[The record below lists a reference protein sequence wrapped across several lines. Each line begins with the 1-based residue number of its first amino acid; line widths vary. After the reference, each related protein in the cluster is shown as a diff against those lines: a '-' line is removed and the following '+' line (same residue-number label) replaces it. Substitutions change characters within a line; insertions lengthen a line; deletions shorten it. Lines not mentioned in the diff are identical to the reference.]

1 MNKLPWQLRCPR
13 TEQKSQQSLI
23 FSSWA
28 LRPYFAVSC
37 RNFAKKKKRL
47 LAVYWK
53 NKTGLCWLCWA
64 FCQCF
69 SFVLLFTSTY
79 DTIYHTNIWFC
90 FEPLKIIKCKNST
103 FQILVGK
110 AFYDK
115 VLRKYLLSLYRAIV
129 LPGSLLLS
137 LLPFNLIYQRN
148 VVFVQQINL
157 RLRSISLLS
166 YFHELYQRVLKRF
179 GNHSGTL
186 ELNSFPKIV
195 CK

>member
-1 MNKLPWQLRCPR
+1 MLAFY
-13 TEQKSQQSLI
+13 
-23 FSSWA
+23 FSE
-28 LRPYFAVSC
+28 
-37 RNFAKKKKRL
+37 
-47 LAVYWK
+47 
-53 NKTGLCWLCWA
+53 
-64 FCQCF
+64 
-69 SFVLLFTSTY
+69 VLSFTSTF

-90 FEPLKIIKCKNST
+90 FEPLNRKNST